1 MTPAPVIAQP
11 DLEAWVWAN
20 LKGHQG
26 VTSFAY
32 TSRDD
37 GVKGWQW
44 LWAIQVDV
52 RGPQKKATADKAE
65 LVRQELMSLPDV
77 YWSDG
82 FITYAQIVE
91 GPLWNPDINDGA
103 PRYTIRIEYRVH
115 PTRKSLT
122 NIANTGKEKGNP

>member
-1 MTPAPVIAQP
+1 MTSTPVIVQP

-20 LKGHQG
+20 LKHHQG

-32 TSRDD
+32 HSTQD
-37 GVKGWQW
+37 VAGWQW
-44 LWAIQVDV
+44 VWSMQVDV

-65 LVRQELMSLPDV
+65 LVRQELLSLPDV
-77 YWSDG
+77 YWPDG

-91 GPLWNPDINDGA
+91 GPMWNPDINDGA

-115 PTRKSLT
+115 PTRKSLSNT
-122 NIANTGKEKGNP
+122 VNTGKGKESK